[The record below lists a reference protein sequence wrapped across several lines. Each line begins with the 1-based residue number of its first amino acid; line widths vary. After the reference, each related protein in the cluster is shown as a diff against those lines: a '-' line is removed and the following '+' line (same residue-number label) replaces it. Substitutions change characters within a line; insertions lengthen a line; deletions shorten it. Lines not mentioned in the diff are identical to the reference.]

1 MRLSEFASAEE
12 QLGLLRIIIDNTW
25 TAINQQADA
34 QARATTS
41 QKLHKPKASPRK
53 TTTSKPVSIRTPKS
67 PSPITQI
74 KTKASASKQSS
85 VHHQKPTAKSTKQQT
100 LQHQLS
106 KEPHNANAIS
116 NPPQRIYPQTPTA
129 TTVSTPVT
137 PIEPLNNSYEERDM
151 DELVMHSRAR
161 NPFKTVSQM
170 KSTFSGQK
178 RGF

>member
-25 TAINQQADA
+25 TAIKQQADA

-41 QKLHKPKASPRK
+41 QKLQKPKASPRK
-53 TTTSKPVSIRTPKS
+53 TTTSKPVSIRTPKL

-74 KTKASASKQSS
+74 KTKASASKQSAM
-85 VHHQKPTAKSTKQQT
+85 HHQNPTAKSTKQKT
-100 LQHQLS
+100 LQHQLA
-106 KEPHNANAIS
+106 KEPYKDNAMS
-116 NPPQRIYPQTPTA
+116 NPQQRIYPQT
-129 TTVSTPVT
+129 TTPIPSPVT
-137 PIEPLNNSYEERDM
+137 PIEPLNNSYDERDM
-151 DELVMHSRAR
+151 DELVIHSRAR